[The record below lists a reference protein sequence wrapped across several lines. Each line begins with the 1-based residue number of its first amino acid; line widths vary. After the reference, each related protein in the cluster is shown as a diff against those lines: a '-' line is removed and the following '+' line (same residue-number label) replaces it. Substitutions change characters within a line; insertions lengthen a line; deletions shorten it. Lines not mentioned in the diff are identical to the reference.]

1 MALAV
6 YNDLT
11 RTKEKFVPLE
21 EGKVRFYVCGPT
33 VYNFFHIGNARPF
46 VMFDVFRRYLESLG
60 YEVKYVQNF
69 TDIDDKMIKRAN
81 EDGITVAELAERFI
95 SEYYKDADALGI
107 RRATVNPRAT
117 HEIAAIIEI
126 IETLIEKGHAYE
138 VDGDV
143 YFNVASFNEYGK
155 LSKQS
160 IDELLSGARIDVDER
175 KQQPLDFA
183 LWKAAKPGEPAW
195 DSPWGPGRPGW
206 HIECSAMSTKYLG
219 KTIDIHGG
227 GSDLIFPHHEN
238 EIAQSECANEAQFVR
253 YWLHNA
259 YLLIDKEKMSK
270 SLGNFLTVRDVRQKV
285 NPLVLRFF
293 LMSVHYRSPLNFS
306 QEGLEQAKAALERL
320 HNCYADMLFALDN
333 RAAGEADETL
343 RAAVKAAEEGFAA
356 AMDDDF
362 NTAGAVGCIFEMV
375 RAINVH
381 LTEHQEIDK
390 EVLTEAKAF
399 FERTDDILGYLPEKK
414 QEEDGAAE
422 IDVVCPARGCSP
434 RTVSGLSE
442 DDFQDLLLQDAL
454 KEFFGEGQLYYLY
467 KKLGV
472 KPHSSANFVFP
483 LPDNEQIH

>member
-21 EGKVRFYVCGPT
+21 EGRVRFYGCGPT

-195 DSPWGPGRPGW
+195 DSPWGPARPGS
-206 HIECSAMSTKYLG
+206 HIECRAMSTKYLG

-293 LMSVHYRSPLNFS
+293 LMSVTTVRRSTS
-306 QEGLEQAKAALERL
+306 HRRGS
-320 HNCYADMLFALDN
+320 N
-333 RAAGEADETL
+333 RRRRRSRGST
-343 RAAVKAAEEGFAA
+343 
-356 AMDDDF
+356 
-362 NTAGAVGCIFEMV
+362 TA
-375 RAINVH
+375 
-381 LTEHQEIDK
+381 T
-390 EVLTEAKAF
+390 
-399 FERTDDILGYLPEKK
+399 RTCSSRSTTGP
-414 QEEDGAAE
+414 
-422 IDVVCPARGCSP
+422 PARPTRHCA
-434 RTVSGLSE
+434 RR
-442 DDFQDLLLQDAL
+442 
-454 KEFFGEGQLYYLY
+454 
-467 KKLGV
+467 
-472 KPHSSANFVFP
+472 
-483 LPDNEQIH
+483 